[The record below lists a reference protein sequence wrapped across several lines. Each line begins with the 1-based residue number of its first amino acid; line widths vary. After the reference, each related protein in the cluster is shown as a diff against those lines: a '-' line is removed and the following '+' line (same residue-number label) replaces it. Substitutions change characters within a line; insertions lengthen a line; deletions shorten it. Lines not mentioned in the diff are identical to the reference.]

1 MKGAVPVIIAGIVL
15 WTIALV
21 ISIVVN
27 AMAKV
32 ILACLFGIFLGFLG
46 IRYTRKRGN

>member
-1 MKGAVPVIIAGIVL
+1 MKSAVPVIIAGIIL

-21 ISIVVN
+21 ISILVN

-32 ILACLFGIFLGFLG
+32 ILACIFAILLGFLG
-46 IRYTRKRGN
+46 IRYTKRRGN